1 MPDVSLIQALD
12 LNQAKNGSIVGIV
25 VCVAVIL
32 IVLRFISSL
41 VVRLVLSVVFAAL
54 GVVIYSQR
62 ASLVDCADKV
72 SNAVSADGVAGE
84 VSCTFFGRDVTI
96 SLNSPSPAG

>member
-1 MPDVSLIQALD
+1 MPDFSLIHALD

-32 IVLRFISSL
+32 LILRFISSL
-41 VVRLVLSVVFAAL
+41 VVRLVLSLIFGAL

-62 ASLVDCADKV
+62 AGLVDCAEKV
-72 SNAVSADGVAGE
+72 TNAVSAADPAGK

-96 SLNSPSPAG
+96 SLESPTSTG